1 MKKLD
6 TKAANKWFFIKDNV
20 IFDIKTSN
28 QGDSCAVQGTDGTIP
43 SIKVTKNSGETET
56 SYFLDSLVKDGDK
69 CDTASTPY
77 TFTKTI
83 HGARPEESVTLS
95 EYYRTL
101 VIQGIKLIIKV
112 NFKKD
117 YDKVKNLLVINGIP
131 AWCLVGKKYTVEDFE
146 QVDFTEE
153 FFNQIKDE
161 IVWEEATEAARKVA
175 AGYGYEASNGLYDAI
190 SDNITPA

>member
-6 TKAANKWFFIKDNV
+6 TKAANKWFFIKDSV
-20 IFDIKTSN
+20 IFDIKASN
-28 QGDSCAVQGTDGTIP
+28 QGDSCAVQGTGGTIP
-43 SIKVTKNSGETET
+43 CITVTKEQDGTES

-77 TFTKTI
+77 VFTKTI
-83 HGARPEESVTLS
+83 HGASPEESVTLS

-101 VIQGIKLIIKV
+101 VIQGIKLIVKV

-117 YDKVKNLLVINGIP
+117 YDEIKKLLVGNGIP
-131 AWCLVGKKYTVEDFE
+131 AWCLSGEGYSAEGFD

-153 FFNQIKDE
+153 FFNQIKNE
-161 IVWEEATEAARKVA
+161 IVWEEATEAAKKVA
-175 AGYGYEASNGLYDAI
+175 AGYGYEVSNGLYDAI
-190 SDNITPA
+190 SGNITPA

>member
-6 TKAANKWFFIKDNV
+6 TKAAKRWYFIKDSV
-20 IFDIKTSN
+20 IFDIKASN

-43 SIKVTKNSGETET
+43 SIKVTKNSGETLF
-56 SYFLDSLVKDGDK
+56 YLDSLVKDGDK

-77 TFTKTI
+77 VFTKTI
-83 HGARPEESVTLS
+83 HGASPEESVTLS

-101 VIQGIKLIIKV
+101 VIQGIKLIVKV

-117 YDKVKNLLVINGIP
+117 YDEIKKLLVGNGIP
-131 AWCLVGKKYTVEDFE
+131 AWCLSGEGYSAEGFD

-153 FFNQIKDE
+153 FFNQIKNE
-161 IVWEEATEAARKVA
+161 IVWEEATEAAKKVA
-175 AGYGYEASNGLYDAI
+175 AGYGYEVSDGLYDAI
-190 SDNITPA
+190 SGNITPA